1 MSATIV
7 VGWSPD
13 EFGAAAVER
22 ALAEAR
28 LREARVVVVNGTRGD
43 AYVDEHYATGNQVR
57 ALEATLADSEVE
69 TEVRQ
74 TLGHDVAEQVLEV
87 AAEVEAIL
95 VVLGIRRRSPVGKLL
110 MGSVAQK
117 VILGAECAVLA
128 VKPPH

>member
-13 EFGAAAVER
+13 EYGAVAVER
-22 ALAEAR
+22 ALEEAT
-28 LREARVVVVNGTRGD
+28 LRSARVVVVNGTRGD
-43 AYVDEHYATGNQVR
+43 AYVDEHYASGQQ
-57 ALEATLADSEVE
+57 LATLESSLAASDVPS
-69 TEVRQ
+69 EVRQ
-74 TLGHDVAEQVLEV
+74 TMGHDVADQVLAVVQEV
-87 AAEVEAIL
+87 DAEL

-117 VILGAECAVLA
+117 VILGAECAVLT

>member
-22 ALAEAR
+22 ALVEAS

-43 AYVDEHYATGNQVR
+43 AYVDEHYATGKQVR
-57 ALEATLADSEVE
+57 ALEATLADSQVA

>member
-13 EFGAAAVER
+13 EYGAVAVER
-22 ALAEAR
+22 ALEEAE
-28 LREARVVVVNGTRGD
+28 LRSGRVVVVNGTRGD
-43 AYVDEHYATGNQVR
+43 AYVDEHYATKQQVD
-57 ALEATLADSEVE
+57 ALEATLGGSAVE
-69 TEVRQ
+69 SEVRQ
-74 TLGHDVAEQVLEV
+74 TIGHDVADQVLAV
-87 AAEVEAIL
+87 IAEVHADL

-117 VILGAECAVLA
+117 VILGAECAVLT